1 VWLSAATGKGL
12 DLLQQA
18 ISELLGQDMV
28 EQNLDISP
36 TQGRLRAALY
46 KLGAV
51 VDEQHTEDGVAHL
64 QIRLARADWN
74 RLMVAEGLNDRTIG
88 LEREDWWSE
97 PEVI

>member
-1 VWLSAATGKGL
+1 
-12 DLLQQA
+12 
-18 ISELLGQDMV
+18 
-28 EQNLDISP
+28 
-36 TQGRLRAALY
+36 
-46 KLGAV
+46 